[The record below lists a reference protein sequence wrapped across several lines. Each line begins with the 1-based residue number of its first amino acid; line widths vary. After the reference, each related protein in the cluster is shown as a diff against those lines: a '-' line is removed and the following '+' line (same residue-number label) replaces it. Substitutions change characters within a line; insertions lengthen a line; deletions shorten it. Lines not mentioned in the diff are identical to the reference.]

1 MTTVTSTTGRRG
13 IEPEHMRNLAISAA
27 KAGMRVLVVPVPQGA
42 GAALF
47 ESLDPAELDDVTHVV
62 RTAGREGVR
71 FTNGGALRIISAYS
85 ARGGGARGQ
94 RADVVLVDGGALP
107 DERLELE
114 LAPIVTAG
122 GALVVAPLG

>member
-1 MTTVTSTTGRRG
+1 MTSTTEHRG
-13 IEPEHMRNLAISAA
+13 IEPEHMRNLALSAA
-27 KAGMRVLVVPVPQGA
+27 KAGKRVLVVPLTQDA

-62 RTAGREGVR
+62 RTRGREGVR
-71 FTNGGALRIISAYS
+71 FTNGGALRIVSAFS
-85 ARGGGARGQ
+85 ARGGARGQ
-94 RADVVLVDGGALP
+94 SADVVLVDGGALP
-107 DERLELE
+107 DERLERE